1 MHDLSDVKHIK
12 RIIVG
17 SDNPAQIKTQA
28 EVDEAMEELNQHL
41 TGSPRGT
48 LVAVERS
55 FSLVRIGE
63 HQVVLQ
69 WIAYHVGFPRKPPPP
84 QRPLRP
90 APVTQPVPCGT
101 ESLFEEPLS
110 SEESP

>member
-17 SDNPAQIKTQA
+17 SDNPAYIKTQA

-84 QRPLRP
+84 QRPFQP
-90 APVTQPVPCGT
+90 APVSAPIPGDT
-101 ESLFEEPLS
+101 EPLFDEPHPP
-110 SEESP
+110 EESP